1 MSYDYTRIE
10 GEEYLY
16 RDNESNSIINTNS
29 NEYEE
34 FKRRAREK
42 NEINKLK
49 DEVSE
54 LKSLIKELIKK
65 D

>member
-1 MSYDYTRIE
+1 MSFERVS
-10 GEEYLY
+10 GEQHLY
-16 RDNESNSIINTNS
+16 RDMQSHAIVNTDVAKYNEL
-29 NEYEE
+29 
-34 FKRRAREK
+34 KRRAREK

>member
-1 MSYDYTRIE
+1 MSLERVNNE
-10 GEEYLY
+10 QHLY
-16 RDNESNSIINTNS
+16 RDMKTNAVINTDVNKY
-29 NEYEE
+29 NEL
-34 FKRRAREK
+34 KRRAREK

>member
-1 MSYDYTRIE
+1 MSLERVNNE
-10 GEEYLY
+10 QHLY
-16 RDNESNSIINTNS
+16 RDMNTNAVINTDVNKY
-29 NEYEE
+29 NEL
-34 FKRRAREK
+34 KRRAREK

>member
-1 MSYDYTRIE
+1 MSYERVN
-10 GEEYLY
+10 GEQHLY
-16 RDNESNSIINTNS
+16 RDMQTQAIVNTDVAKYNEL
-29 NEYEE
+29 
-34 FKRRAREK
+34 KRRAREK
-42 NEINKLK
+42 NEINRLK

>member
-1 MSYDYTRIE
+1 MSFERVSNE
-10 GEEYLY
+10 QHLY
-16 RDNESNSIINTNS
+16 RDTNTNAVINTDVNKY
-29 NEYEE
+29 NEL
-34 FKRRAREK
+34 KRRAREK

>member
-1 MSYDYTRIE
+1 MSFERVNNE
-10 GEEYLY
+10 QHLY
-16 RDNESNSIINTNS
+16 RDMNTNAVINTDVNKY
-29 NEYEE
+29 NEL
-34 FKRRAREK
+34 KRRAREK
-42 NEINKLK
+42 NEINNLK